1 MTALS
6 STPDLFSVKGKV
18 ALVTGGGSGIGWMIA
33 EGFARAGAR
42 VYIASRKKEELEARI
57 GELGGDG
64 ECSAIVAD
72 LSTEAGC
79 NALGD
84 EIEGREPKLDILVNN
99 AGANW
104 GEAYETFPE
113 SAWDRVLDLNVK
125 GVFHLTRRLT
135 PLLEKSGTPEDP
147 ARVINIGS
155 IDGIGVPSLETYS
168 YSASKAA
175 VHHMTAVL
183 AKKLARK
190 HITVNAVAP
199 GPFQSRMMK
208 VTLER
213 AGDAMK
219 KMVPLGRIGSPEDMA
234 GVAIFLSSR
243 AGAYLSAAVIPVDGG
258 ISGTR

>member
-1 MTALS
+1 MT
-6 STPDLFSVKGKV
+6 DLFSIQGKV

-33 EGFARAGAR
+33 EAYVRAGAR

-57 GELGGDG
+57 ASLDG
-64 ECSAIVAD
+64 EGSCSAIVAD

-84 EIEGREPKLDILVNN
+84 EIESREGSLDILVNN

-104 GEAYETFPE
+104 GAPYEEFPE
-113 SAWDRVLDLNVK
+113 SAWDRVLNVNVK
-125 GVFHLTRRLT
+125 GVFQLTRRLT
-135 PLLEKSGTPEDP
+135 PLLEKAASDEDP

-155 IDGIGVPSLETYS
+155 IDGIVAPDLETYS

-175 VHHMTAVL
+175 VHHLTAVL

-190 HITVNAVAP
+190 KITVNAIAP

-213 AGDAMK
+213 AGDAIND
-219 KMVPLGRIGSPEDMA
+219 MVPLRRIGSPEDMA
-234 GVAIFLSSR
+234 GVTIFLASR
-243 AGAYLSAAVIPVDGG
+243 AGAYLTATVIPVDGG